1 MSSNIALI
9 NFYYAEHDSGSS
21 TAMPEEVLRILEL
34 HEAIRLCELPAS
46 LRNPVKKRGRKQ
58 YNRFL
63 LIALII
69 YGLQHNL
76 SYRQLEELAKANWN
90 WLKPYSFNIK
100 KAPDHALIYEIAKSL
115 RATDIF
121 RYLAKLK
128 QLKGEIPCLW
138 Y

>member
-1 MSSNIALI
+1 MNSNIAI
-9 NFYYAEHDSGSS
+9 SNFLEAEHNSDISK
-21 TAMPEEVLRILEL
+21 AMPAEVLEIIEL
-34 HEAIRLCELPAS
+34 YEAIREVELPAS
-46 LRNPVKKRGRKQ
+46 LRIPFKKTGRKG

-69 YGLQHNL
+69 YGIQHGL
-76 SYRQLEELAKANWN
+76 SYRAIEELAKANWS

-100 KAPDHALIYEIAKSL
+100 KAPDHVLLYYTAQKLKAS
-115 RATDIF
+115 DIF

-128 QLKGEIPCLW
+128 AIKGLSPCIW